1 MNNTLGFAVGA
12 SEAWTKE
19 LQAIAVMP
27 RPKDF
32 RNALL
37 SVLYLVCRI
46 CQFLLPNEKVEQL
59 AANRLTIPQDA
70 IASLLQRL
78 VLRLLSCHLRPVALL
93 TPP

>member
-1 MNNTLGFAVGA
+1 MMNNTLGFAVGA

-37 SVLYLVCRI
+37 SVLYLACRI

-78 VLRLLSCHLRPVALL
+78 VLPAPALL
-93 TPP
+93 ESAGV